1 MEELGEVELLV
12 AQDVYLQNGVH
23 IGTKQRSGDMKP
35 YIFRIRSDGV
45 AILDIRKTDEK
56 LRVASKM
63 IAREKPEKVLVASAR
78 HHGQQPVTKFGEIT
92 GVKVSLGRF
101 IPGSLTNPHLP
112 TFMEPSLVMV
122 TDPAADKQLLDEAC
136 QVGIPTIGICN
147 TDNSTALLDLV
158 IPANN
163 RGKRSLAFIYWVL
176 AMQVLRER
184 GVLALDQPFPY
195 SIEDFETKT

>member
-1 MEELGEVELLV
+1 MEQLAEVELLV
-12 AQDVYLQNGVH
+12 TQDVYLQNGVH
-23 IGTKQRSGDMKP
+23 VGTKQRTGDMSP
-35 YIFRIRSDGV
+35 YVFKIRPDGV
-45 AILDIRKTDEK
+45 AIMDIKRTDER

-63 IAREKPEKVLVASAR
+63 IARENPERVLVASAR
-78 HHGQQPVTKFGEIT
+78 HHGQQPVAKFGEIT
-92 GVKVSLGRF
+92 GVRVSLGRF

-112 TFMEPSLVMV
+112 TFMEPRLVMV
-122 TDPAADKQLLDEAC
+122 TDPAADEQLLDEASK
-136 QVGIPTIGICN
+136 VGIPTIGICN
-147 TDNSTALLDLV
+147 TDNSTSKLDLV

-163 RGKRSLAFIYWVL
+163 RGRRSLALIYWIL